1 MFILPKPFYLL
12 ILLIISTIFLL
23 FLILRLPSISY
34 QTNQCQHL
42 WDSSE
47 CKNLNNSLN
56 WHPITC
62 FIDEN
67 NSFDYFTSNIPP
79 RLFKNKNKM
88 VAANP
93 IEQFSNVAIRQRI
106 KCLKPENGLPM
117 SVQWSPIPYF
127 YPVQILQFG
136 FDYFMRNR
144 TEQRKLIERM
154 LSNKDDFLV
163 LKSGEKGFY
172 KLNMELEKLANF
184 QLFSDLPILLFSAKI
199 ESMDASF
206 VIFFEERIG
215 GNLKRRKLKLE
226 FRQWPNGSALT
237 LLNSKSTLSD
247 ALNFIPISIQFSG
260 PLQLQ
265 LTSIRQKNFA
275 HKEIFLRV
283 AEWLLK
289 NQDDRGGWP
298 IPVERIFN
306 KDEEENKLFLSAGW
320 YSAMA
325 QGHALSFLARAF
337 NATGD
342 ERFLLAG
349 ERACDLFELPTS
361 KGGIKNQLFGYDWYE
376 EYPTLPSG
384 TFVLNGFIYALVGL
398 NDFSSFYNENKNS
411 SNFSSKKLFFNGLNS
426 LRSLLPLFDTGQRSL
441 YDLRHVQLKGN
452 LRPNIARW
460 DYHSLHKF
468 QKDG

>member
-1 MFILPKPFYLL
+1 
-12 ILLIISTIFLL
+12 
-23 FLILRLPSISY
+23 
-34 QTNQCQHL
+34 
-42 WDSSE
+42 
-47 CKNLNNSLN
+47 
-56 WHPITC
+56 
-62 FIDEN
+62 
-67 NSFDYFTSNIPP
+67 
-79 RLFKNKNKM
+79 
-88 VAANP
+88 
-93 IEQFSNVAIRQRI
+93 
-106 KCLKPENGLPM
+106 
-117 SVQWSPIPYF
+117 
-127 YPVQILQFG
+127 
-136 FDYFMRNR
+136 
-144 TEQRKLIERM
+144 
-154 LSNKDDFLV
+154 
-163 LKSGEKGFY
+163 
-172 KLNMELEKLANF
+172 
-184 QLFSDLPILLFSAKI
+184 
-199 ESMDASF
+199 MDASF

-226 FRQWPNGSALT
+226 FRQWPNGSEKCVWNLNNDFDGENDEGNLHFAYFLEQNADFVEYLLDLPIFVLKALT

-411 SNFSSKKLFFNGLNS
+411 SNFSSKKLFFNGINS

-460 DYHSLHKF
+460 DYHSLHVTLLDWLYFITQENFFKEIS
-468 QKDG
+468 KRWVDYSNGLKIKHN